1 MNQLNT
7 LSRLLER
14 HSGVDGRHSTAIA
27 GLKVVRLSAPTLPA
41 AVMYE
46 PSLCVVAQGA
56 KHVMFGREGYRYD
69 AAKYLL
75 VSADVPATAQ
85 VVTATARA
93 PYLGLSLDLEPLEV
107 GELVAQL
114 GPEEHPAQRALGV
127 SALDPALLASVVRLV
142 ELLESSRDAALLSP
156 LVRREVTY
164 RVLVGPQSPRLRQ
177 FVAGN
182 THGQRITQVM
192 KWLKAHHAEPMSVEG
207 LAKKAAMSPSALYL
221 HFRQVT
227 GLSPLQYQKR
237 LRLQEARR
245 LMLGEALDAAE
256 ASFRVGYESP
266 SHFSREYRRLF
277 GAPPRRDIEALRGGQ
292 TTRVEP
298 SEGMTP
304 SASNMR
310 GSPLTGSASGAT

>member
-1 MNQLNT
+1 VL
-7 LSRLLER
+7 
-14 HSGVDGRHSTAIA
+14 
-27 GLKVVRLSAPTLPA
+27 
-41 AVMYE
+41 
-46 PSLCVVAQGA
+46 
-56 KHVMFGREGYRYD
+56 GREGYRYD

-85 VVTATARA
+85 VVAATARA
-93 PYLGLSLDLEPLEV
+93 PYLGLSLGLDPLEV

-114 GPEEHPAQRALGV
+114 GPEDHPAERALGV

-142 ELLESSRDAALLSP
+142 ELLDSPRDAALLAP

-164 RVLVGPQSPRLRQ
+164 RVLVGPQGPRLRQ
-177 FVAGN
+177 LMAGN
-182 THGQRITQVM
+182 THGQRITQAI
-192 KWLKAHHAEPMSVEG
+192 KWLRAHYAKPMSVEV
-207 LAKKAAMSPSALYL
+207 LAKRAAMSPSALYL

-266 SHFSREYRRLF
+266 SHFNREYRRLF
-277 GAPPRRDIEALRGGQ
+277 GAPPRRDIEVLRGGQ
-292 TTRVEP
+292 TTHVEP
-298 SEGMTP
+298 STAR
-304 SASNMR
+304 SASSTR
-310 GSPLTGSASGAT
+310 RFTVSASAPGAA